1 MPPTEKTTGASQ
13 RLTGYGFEDLIF
25 GDRRV
30 FGHPGSGPGRA
41 TNLDVYPDLDWV
53 SVVLSNYDSTI
64 DPIVGL
70 ERQLISQQG

>member
-1 MPPTEKTTGASQ
+1 MSTIAGVNPDTSIPSRARQ
-13 RLTGYGFEDLIF
+13 RL
-25 GDRRV
+25 RCV
-30 FGHPGSGPGRA
+30 FGHPGSGPVRA

-64 DPIVGL
+64 DPIL